1 MDDPATTL
9 RELLQ
14 QQRPRTASLGWPAT
28 LRARVAR
35 HAATRRARGERWAAI
50 SRSLGVNRTT
60 VRSWVEAL
68 DEALDEA
75 PTVGAM
81 VPVIVG
87 EPPAVLAPPPATEP
101 TVDAKVVL
109 VSPRG
114 FRLEG
119 LSVSAAV
126 SALERLG

>member
-1 MDDPATTL
+1 MDDTATTL

-14 QQRPRTASLGWPAT
+14 QQRPRTASLGWPVE

-35 HAATRRARGERWAAI
+35 HAATRRARGEGWAAI
-50 SRSLGVNRTT
+50 GHSLGVSRTT
-60 VRSWVEAL
+60 VHSWVEAL
-68 DEALDEA
+68 DAS

-87 EPPAVLAPPPATEP
+87 EPPVVSAPPPATEP
-101 TVDAKVVL
+101 TAVAGVVL

-119 LSVSAAV
+119 LSVNAAIT
-126 SALERLG
+126 ALERLG